1 MSFTNNEL
9 RTLTILE
16 GLSED
21 LIAWLSENG
30 TRVIL
35 NTNDKLFAQGQCA
48 EYMFLIV
55 QGKIERFQEINGQSV
70 VASTTGPGQVT
81 GMLPY
86 SRMTHYP
93 GNAIAAVPSQVLRIE
108 KKNFNPMLNISH
120 EFGQR
125 LVAEM
130 SNRVRGDV
138 RLEQHW
144 EKMVSLGKLS
154 AGLAHELN
162 NPIAAIRST
171 ATGLKEQL
179 KQHTSFIMNQTLGS
193 LDKNCI
199 DAIEQFHKLAE
210 NENNPEISPLQ
221 RSEEEEKI
229 SDWLESRRIENYW
242 KLANIFVTCGI
253 SVHDLERIAL
263 SIPESQLGVVLTA
276 VSGAIEADRMVSEI
290 GYAAGRVSEL
300 VSLVKDYS
308 HMDQSASHKP
318 TDIIEGIDKTLKIFV
333 RKLEQKGITISKQ
346 YEQNLP
352 KISGNP
358 GELNQVWTHIIDNAI
373 DAMDEEGHLTI
384 EINYNKQSVNT
395 KIIDNGKG
403 ISEDILNRIF
413 DPFFTTKEVG
423 EGTGLGLDIARRI
436 IQTHKGQIDFNS
448 KPGRTECVIRFP
460 IISSNN

>member
-108 KKNFNPMLNISH
+108 KKNFNPML
-120 EFGQR
+120 R
-125 LVAEM
+125 
-130 SNRVRGDV
+130 
-138 RLEQHW
+138 

-460 IISSNN
+460 IISLNN